1 MVKEA
6 AEKLGELAG
15 PAAAAADSCRENPD
29 SKLFEMMKKKALCIL
44 SPHHDQPLACQRRL
58 PGCVEG
64 GSSDS
69 GP

>member
-44 SPHHDQPLACQRRL
+44 SPHHHGRIDGQGLCCQGLGKIPWPR
-58 PGCVEG
+58 GA
-64 GSSDS
+64 
-69 GP
+69 